1 MPEKPSLIFRG
12 RVADQI
18 VEDLRRQILD
28 GTLPDG
34 SRLPSERELAA
45 HYDVSGPTV
54 REAIRV
60 LTATGLVNTR
70 NGSRAVVTAQG
81 DTLLAVSIASLVQV
95 EKVGGREVFGLLGA
109 LNAYAAELAATQAS
123 DEEVTRLREASQ
135 AIPASEGVT
144 QTAAALR
151 EFFDTLSAISHNP
164 LLAALCRFIT
174 EMQIELAVKLADS
187 DNRDF
192 VRVVGSLHDDRM
204 RIVAAVTSRDPL
216 HAAAV
221 VRDYHRL
228 TVEQITEAR
237 KAAGDSPVSGT
248 AVTEA
253 LTAWLRTHVTLGGQV
268 SNPRSS
274 LL

>member
-1 MPEKPSLIFRG
+1 MPETPARIFRG

-18 VEDLRRQILD
+18 VEDLRGQILD

-45 HYDVSGPTV
+45 YYDVSGPTI

-60 LTATGLVNTR
+60 LTAMGLVNTR
-70 NGSRAVVTAQG
+70 NGSRAVITAQG

-95 EKVGGREVFGLLGA
+95 EKVSGSEVFGLLGA

-123 DEEVTRLREASQ
+123 DQEVTRLREASH
-135 AIPASEGVT
+135 AIPASEGVAP
-144 QTAAALR
+144 TATALR
-151 EFFDTLSAISHNP
+151 EFFNTLATISHNP

-174 EMQIELAVKLADS
+174 EMQIELAVKLAES

-192 VRVVGSLHDDRM
+192 VQVVNSLHTERM
-204 RIVAAVTSRDPL
+204 RIVAAIASRDPQ
-216 HAAAV
+216 HAAAM
-221 VRDYHRL
+221 VRNYHRL
-228 TVEQITEAR
+228 TVEQIVEAR

-248 AVTEA
+248 GLTEA
-253 LTAWLRTHVTLGGQV
+253 LTTWLRTNVTLSGQAT
-268 SNPRSS
+268 SPRGS
-274 LL
+274 LP